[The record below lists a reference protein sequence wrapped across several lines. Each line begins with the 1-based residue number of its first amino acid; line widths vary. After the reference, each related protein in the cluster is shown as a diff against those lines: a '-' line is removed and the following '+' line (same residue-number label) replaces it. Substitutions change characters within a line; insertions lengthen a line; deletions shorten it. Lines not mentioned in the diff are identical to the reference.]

1 MKDKG
6 KQELKLVSPRHN
18 ATEDKP
24 MYNSRTPGLS
34 NTQQKYLRERNLVS
48 PRNCQLRARVSPE
61 EALVNAELEDLSNL
75 LASLESFSGK

>member
-1 MKDKG
+1 MDTIIPLSDFVLICLAKMM
-6 KQELKLVSPRHN
+6 
-18 ATEDKP
+18 EDKP

-34 NTQQKYLRERNLVS
+34 NTQQKYLRELNLVS
-48 PRNCQLRARVSPE
+48 QRNCQLRARVSPE

>member
-1 MKDKG
+1 
-6 KQELKLVSPRHN
+6 
-18 ATEDKP
+18 
-24 MYNSRTPGLS
+24 MYNTRTPGLS

-48 PRNCQLRARVSPE
+48 QRNCQLRTRVFPE

>member
-1 MKDKG
+1 MDTIIPLSDFVLICLAKMM
-6 KQELKLVSPRHN
+6 
-18 ATEDKP
+18 EDKP

-34 NTQQKYLRERNLVS
+34 NTQQKYLRELNLVS
-48 PRNCQLRARVSPE
+48 QRNCQRSRVSPE

>member
-1 MKDKG
+1 
-6 KQELKLVSPRHN
+6 
-18 ATEDKP
+18 

-48 PRNCQLRARVSPE
+48 QRNSQLRARVSSE